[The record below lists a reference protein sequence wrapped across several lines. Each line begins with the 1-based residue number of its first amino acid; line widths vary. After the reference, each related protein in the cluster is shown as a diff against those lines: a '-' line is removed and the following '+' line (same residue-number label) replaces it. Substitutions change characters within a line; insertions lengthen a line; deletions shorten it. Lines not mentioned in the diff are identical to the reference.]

1 MLLTGHQ
8 IHALSSKLPL
18 SPVWDPANPLWVAGA
33 GVVGEILR
41 EAGSRLKGRFVW
53 RDYRAGSLVEDI
65 VMLHT

>member
-1 MLLTGHQ
+1 MFHSMSRMIWNSCGIRLTHF
-8 IHALSSKLPL
+8 
-18 SPVWDPANPLWVAGA
+18 WVAGA
-33 GVVGEILR
+33 GAVDEILR

>member
-1 MLLTGHQ
+1 M
-8 IHALSSKLPL
+8 
-18 SPVWDPANPLWVAGA
+18 VD
-33 GVVGEILR
+33 EILR